1 MMLWTRR
8 GLAWPGC
15 ELLFVGSLL
24 FVALLFA
31 HSDDLRR
38 HWSSLHWEDQ
48 LFFDHDRT
56 TIHSLRDCFVQP
68 ALWPGL
74 YRPLTTNCYYYVGG
88 WLFGH
93 QIEVYHAINVLLYGL
108 NALLLYGFV
117 RHLVARP
124 YALVAALL
132 FVSRAAH
139 VEVITNTV
147 EFQVLLATFFAL
159 TALYLFAVA
168 LRQKRPWLVGVVYFL
183 ALLALFSKEAAIA
196 IVALLPLYGWLFARP
211 WQWSYLVGP
220 LLVGASWLVLFV
232 TALHLVNQD
241 QATGFH
247 FTVSP
252 NTVVRNMTAHLWSFS
267 NYFVGDESDPVLP
280 PLVQIVA
287 NSVAGQGLLLLLGI
301 GTFLLLV
308 GKNHILPL
316 RHLVAFGGAFFLL
329 TVLPYSFFDDR
340 LFIRYGYFSHAGL
353 SIATAA
359 AVALAVAQ
367 VKSFWRH
374 RIKDYA
380 TVASA

>member
-1 MMLWTRR
+1 MLWTRR
-8 GLAWPGC
+8 SLAWPGC

-38 HWSSLHWEDQ
+38 DWSSLHWEDQ
-48 LFFDHDRT
+48 RFFDHDRT
-56 TIHSLRDCFVQP
+56 TIHALRDCFVQP

-124 YALVAALL
+124 YALLAALL

-168 LRQKRPWLVGVVYFL
+168 LRQKRPWLVGVVY
-183 ALLALFSKEAAIA
+183 
-196 IVALLPLYGWLFARP
+196 
-211 WQWSYLVGP
+211 
-220 LLVGASWLVLFV
+220 
-232 TALHLVNQD
+232 
-241 QATGFH
+241 
-247 FTVSP
+247 
-252 NTVVRNMTAHLWSFS
+252 
-267 NYFVGDESDPVLP
+267 
-280 PLVQIVA
+280 
-287 NSVAGQGLLLLLGI
+287 
-301 GTFLLLV
+301 
-308 GKNHILPL
+308 
-316 RHLVAFGGAFFLL
+316 
-329 TVLPYSFFDDR
+329 
-340 LFIRYGYFSHAGL
+340 
-353 SIATAA
+353 
-359 AVALAVAQ
+359 
-367 VKSFWRH
+367 
-374 RIKDYA
+374 IKDYA

>member
-1 MMLWTRR
+1 
-8 GLAWPGC
+8 
-15 ELLFVGSLL
+15 
-24 FVALLFA
+24 
-31 HSDDLRR
+31 
-38 HWSSLHWEDQ
+38 
-48 LFFDHDRT
+48 
-56 TIHSLRDCFVQP
+56 
-68 ALWPGL
+68 
-74 YRPLTTNCYYYVGG
+74 VGG